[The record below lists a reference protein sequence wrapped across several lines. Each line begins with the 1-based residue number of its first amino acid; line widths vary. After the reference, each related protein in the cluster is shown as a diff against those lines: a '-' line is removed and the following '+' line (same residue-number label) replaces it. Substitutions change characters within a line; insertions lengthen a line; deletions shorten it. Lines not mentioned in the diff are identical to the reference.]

1 MAKLVDN
8 YHILARK
15 YRPHS
20 FDDMMVGQDAMIK
33 TLTNA
38 FKSGRIAQAY
48 MLSGIRGVGKT
59 TTARII
65 ARSLN
70 YKTDSIDFPT
80 VEFKGLGYHCQSIL
94 QGNHIDVIELD
105 AASHTGID
113 DIREIIEQMCYKP
126 ISARY
131 KVYIID
137 EVHMLSTSAF
147 NALLK
152 TLEEPPP
159 NVKFI
164 FATTEI
170 RKVPITVLS
179 RCQRFD
185 LDRISIENL
194 IGLFKKVMKKES
206 IGYDNEAIAMI
217 ARASDGSVR
226 DGLSLLDQAIA
237 RGDGRVEVASVKLM
251 LSIAD
256 KNQIIDLFGYLIKG
270 NIVGALH
277 VFSAQYDSGIN
288 PSVVLHDLA
297 DFTHLV
303 TRIKYLPEM
312 VNSSLYSETENLRA
326 SEYAKDISITFLSRF
341 WQMILKGISE
351 IDSFP
356 RTAEAVE
363 MVLIR
368 LAHASQLPSPES
380 IARYILKDK
389 QQKTRNYI
397 DSSTDLLPKSTS
409 EYDSSQDNFESKG
422 LSYSKSNETILKKKN
437 LI

>member
-1 MAKLVDN
+1 MSN

-15 YRPHS
+15 YRPQS
-20 FDDMMVGQDAMIK
+20 FADMMVGQGPMIK

-48 MLSGIRGVGKT
+48 MLSGMRGVGKT

-70 YKTDSIDFPT
+70 YKTDKINVPT
-80 VEFKGLGYHCQSIL
+80 VEFDGFGDHCQAIL
-94 QGNHIDVIELD
+94 RGCHIDVIEID

-113 DIREIIEQMCYKP
+113 DIREIIEQMFYKP
-126 ISARY
+126 TSARY

-137 EVHMLSTSAF
+137 EVHMLSIAAF
-147 NALLK
+147 NGLLK

-159 NVKFI
+159 HVKFI

-185 LDRISIENL
+185 LRRISIVDLVE
-194 IGLFKKVMKKES
+194 LFTKIMQKES
-206 IGYDNEAIAMI
+206 IEYDNEAIAII

-237 RGDGRVEVASVKLM
+237 RCIDRVTVSAVSSM
-251 LSIAD
+251 LEFAD
-256 KNQIIDLFGYLIKG
+256 RNRIIDLFGYLVKG
-270 NIVGALH
+270 DIVRGLKE
-277 VFSAQYDSGIN
+277 FSLQYDSGAN
-288 PSVVLHDLA
+288 PLIILHDLA

-303 TRIKYLPEM
+303 TRLKYLPEM
-312 VNSSLYSETENLRA
+312 VNSLLYSESENLRA
-326 SEYAKDISITFLSRF
+326 SEYAKEVSVTVLSRF

-351 IDSFP
+351 SEGFSRP
-356 RTAEAVE
+356 AEAVE

-368 LAHASQLPSPES
+368 LAHAAHLPSPEE
-380 IARYILKDK
+380 IARYIVADK
-389 QQKTRNYI
+389 Q
-397 DSSTDLLPKSTS
+397 
-409 EYDSSQDNFESKG
+409 
-422 LSYSKSNETILKKKN
+422 KKKH
-437 LI
+437 LIQ